1 MKKSRDIARDFAST
15 LLLVAYYFAYFSNT
29 H

>member
-1 MKKSRDIARDFAST
+1 MKKSRDIARDFAFAF
-15 LLLVAYYFAYFSNT
+15 LLVTYYFAYFSNT